1 MKQIERHP
9 LPPYIPNDSKVL
21 MLGAFPPKRE
31 KWSMDFFYPNF
42 INDMWRIM
50 GIILHDDKDYF
61 VDVINKKF
69 DLDKIKLVLNTIGV
83 AVSDV
88 ATEVCRLKDNASDK
102 YLEIVSSIDIYKM
115 LEMMPSCQTIIT
127 TGEKAG
133 SVVSSLTNTSI
144 PKIGKYTE
152 ISVDNSRIIRHYRLP
167 STSRAYPMKIEEKA
181 KYYRL
186 AFQEIGII

>member
-69 DLDKIKLVLNTIGV
+69 DLDNIKLVLNTIGV

-102 YLEIVSSIDIYKM
+102 YLEIVSSIDIYNM